1 MIKYIGKGIYEL
13 KTVQKLPISL
23 KESWS
28 FFSNPKNLFKITP
41 EHMNFSILTDFNKM
55 YEGQI
60 IKYRVSPF
68 PFFRVGWTTK
78 ITTVKEPFSFI
89 DTQESGPFSIWE
101 HEHRF
106 EESKN
111 GVIAHD
117 IVKFKLPLGLIGRIF
132 GSSLVKFQLKKIFEF
147 REKQLIKIFKK

>member
-13 KTVQKLPISL
+13 KTVQKLPINL

-60 IKYRVSPF
+60 IKYKVC
-68 PFFRVGWTTK
+68 
-78 ITTVKEPFSFI
+78 
-89 DTQESGPFSIWE
+89 
-101 HEHRF
+101 
-106 EESKN
+106 
-111 GVIAHD
+111 
-117 IVKFKLPLGLIGRIF
+117 LII
-132 GSSLVKFQLKKIFEF
+132 
-147 REKQLIKIFKK
+147 